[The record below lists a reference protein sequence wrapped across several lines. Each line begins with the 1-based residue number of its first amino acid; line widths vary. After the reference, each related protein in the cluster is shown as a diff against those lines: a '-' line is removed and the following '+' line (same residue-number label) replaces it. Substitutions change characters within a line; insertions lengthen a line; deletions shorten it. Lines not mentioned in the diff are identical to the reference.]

1 MQSEGDVNSLC
12 GGDEDPFSDDH
23 EIVDYHSPSEG
34 NPFDDEYGIKDD
46 DKGDDDDDND
56 NSSSTDESDQDLAMV
71 GPRNVAHA
79 EESAEVEVLYA
90 NLDKLKTLTKK
101 MQGSL
106 TRLETNGRV
115 VKEAIGPVHHN
126 TQSSQ
131 TVIQSTAFSHLEIG
145 SVLTHL

>member
-1 MQSEGDVNSLC
+1 MSQSEGDLDSLA
-12 GGDEDPFSDDH
+12 GGDENPFTDDH
-23 EIVDYHSPSEG
+23 EIVGYKEPSEA
-34 NPFDDEYGIKDD
+34 NPFGDEYAIE
-46 DKGDDDDDND
+46 
-56 NSSSTDESDQDLAMV
+56 DESDNDFTMV

-115 VKEAIGPVHHN
+115 VKEAIGPVHNN

-131 TVIQSTAFSHLEIG
+131 TVIQSTAFLQFG
-145 SVLTHL
+145 LRSVLIEV

>member
-1 MQSEGDVNSLC
+1 MPSQPSSLHQSKSEGNVDSLA
-12 GGDEDPFSDDH
+12 GGGEDPFSDDH
-23 EIVDYHSPSEG
+23 EIVDYDSPSEE
-34 NPFDDEYGIKDD
+34 NPFDDKYAIEDED
-46 DKGDDDDDND
+46 T
-56 NSSSTDESDQDLAMV
+56 SSSDHEGDNGLTMV

-90 NLDKLKTLTKK
+90 NLDKLKILTKR

-115 VKEAIGPVHHN
+115 VKEAIGPVHNN

-131 TVIQSTAFSHLEIG
+131 TVIQSIASFTLK
-145 SVLTHL
+145 

>member
-1 MQSEGDVNSLC
+1 MSPSEGDLDSL
-12 GGDEDPFSDDH
+12 GGGAEDPFGDDP
-23 EIVDYHSPSEG
+23 EIVNYDSPSEG
-34 NPFDDEYGIKDD
+34 NPFDDKYAIEDD
-46 DKGDDDDDND
+46 D
-56 NSSSTDESDQDLAMV
+56 NSSSTGESDNDLAMV

-106 TRLETNGRV
+106 TRLEINGRV
-115 VKEAIGPVHHN
+115 VKEAIGPVHNN

-131 TVIQSTAFSHLEIG
+131 TVIQSTAFPHLEIRLA
-145 SVLTHL
+145 LTHL

>member
-23 EIVDYHSPSEG
+23 EIVDYDSPSEG
-34 NPFDDEYGIKDD
+34 NPFDDEYAIE
-46 DKGDDDDDND
+46 DDND
-56 NSSSTDESDQDLAMV
+56 DNNSSSTDESDQDLAMV
-71 GPRNVAHA
+71 GPRNVAQA

-90 NLDKLKTLTKK
+90 NLNKLKALTKK

-106 TRLETNGRV
+106 ARLETNGRV

-131 TVIQSTAFSHLEIG
+131 TVIQSTAFSHLEIRL
-145 SVLTHL
+145 S